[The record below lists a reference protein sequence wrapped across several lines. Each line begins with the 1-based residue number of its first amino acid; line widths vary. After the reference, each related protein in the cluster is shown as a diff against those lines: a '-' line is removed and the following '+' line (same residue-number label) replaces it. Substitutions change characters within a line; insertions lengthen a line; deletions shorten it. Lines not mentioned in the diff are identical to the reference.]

1 MRRMKKMIASLMLL
15 VFIATAANAQVKAV
29 QTVKISTPTVQCEMC
44 KKKIETYLNRY
55 DGISTVNVNFKR
67 KETTVKFISDR
78 INIEEIKAAIST
90 AGYDAAE
97 VPALEDAYN
106 KLPSC
111 CKKPA
116 SPPAPKKG

>member
-1 MRRMKKMIASLMLL
+1 MKKMFASL
-15 VFIATAANAQVKAV
+15 IALMFVGASANAQIKAV

-97 VPALEDAYN
+97 VPALEDAYS

-116 SPPAPKKG
+116 TTLPTKKG